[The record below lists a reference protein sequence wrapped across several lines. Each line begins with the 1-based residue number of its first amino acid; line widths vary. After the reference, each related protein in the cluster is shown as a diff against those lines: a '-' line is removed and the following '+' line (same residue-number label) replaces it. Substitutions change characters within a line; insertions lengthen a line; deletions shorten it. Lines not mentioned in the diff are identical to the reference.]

1 VTTQVH
7 DDACCRASRRGFLAA
22 GGIGLVA
29 AAVGGGTATP
39 AAAAALT
46 EAERD
51 AMTPDRVIQLML
63 DGNARFA
70 AGEHRDR
77 DFLAE
82 QQASAAG
89 QYPAAVAISC
99 IDSRTPI
106 EIICDLGIGDTFNA
120 RLAGNVINDGVLGS
134 MEFACAVAG
143 AKLVVVMGHTAC
155 GAVKGAIDDVVLGN
169 LTGLVAKIR
178 PAIVATDYAG
188 ERSSKNPEFVDAV
201 ARTNVAQCVEQVRE
215 RSRVLRELEEKGA
228 IKIVGSMYD
237 LGSARVTMI

>member
-1 VTTQVH
+1 MTTTH
-7 DDACCRASRRGFLAA
+7 DDGCCGASRRGFLTA
-22 GGIGLVA
+22 GGIGLMA
-29 AAVGGGTATP
+29 AAVGGATATP

-46 EAERD
+46 QAERD
-51 AMTPDRVIQLML
+51 AMTPDQVIQYML

-82 QQASAAG
+82 QQASAGG

-99 IDSRTPI
+99 VDSRTPI
-106 EIICDLGIGDTFNA
+106 EVICDLGLGDTFNA
-120 RLAGNVINDGVLGS
+120 RLAGNVVNDDVLGS

-143 AKLVVVMGHTAC
+143 AKLVVVMGC

-169 LTGLVAKIR
+169 LTGLVAKVR
-178 PAIVATDYAG
+178 PAIRETVYAG

-201 ARTNVAQCVEQVRE
+201 ARTNVAQCVAQIRE
-215 RSRVLRELEEKGA
+215 RSRVLRELERQGT
-228 IKIVGSMYD
+228 IKIVGAMYD
-237 LGSARVTMI
+237 LETAKITLT